1 MQSGRVLFV
10 FQLVLV
16 FTESHRGWNRGR
28 RPGGHHGHGKD
39 HDHHH
44 KYGSKCKTSQFRG
57 SLKIRSVNEV
67 KKVLI
72 NDLFDA
78 RSDRYAHVVRAA
90 FHDCVGGCDGCI
102 NRNNPG
108 NAGPMLETL
117 DAMDKIYDAKAKKLM
132 SRADFYVLT
141 AITGLEESLKFNN
154 RNLRSNYIRPV
165 KFKFRYGRCDCQTS
179 PTTNVDRTFPGGEFG
194 YDEVMDYL
202 NEEFGL
208 NQREVVALMGA
219 HTLGGASGAKG
230 SGFQGFWKEGATA
243 AARLNN
249 RYYSLLVDQ
258 SLRWKHVDQAKVTGS
273 STSKWQWQAGT
284 TSTGV
289 PAPFML
295 NADVSLY
302 KRINPDSSG
311 KSSCQF
317 RSCSLSP
324 SGQLVKKYA
333 SNGDVWLKDFAK
345 AFEKMTRKGARRL
358 KMLRYF

>member
-10 FQLVLV
+10 FALVLV
-16 FTESHRGWNRGR
+16 FTESYRGWNRGR
-28 RPGGHHGHGKD
+28 RPG
-39 HDHHH
+39 
-44 KYGSKCKTSQFRG
+44 SKCKSSQFRR
-57 SLKIRSVNEV
+57 SLKIRSVNKV

-117 DAMDKIYDAKAKKLM
+117 KAMDKIYDAKAKKLM
-132 SRADFYVLT
+132 SRADFYILT

-219 HTLGGASGAKG
+219 HTLGGASGAMG
-230 SGFQGFWKEGATA
+230 SGFQGFWKEA
-243 AARLNN
+243 
-249 RYYSLLVDQ
+249 
-258 SLRWKHVDQAKVTGS
+258 
-273 STSKWQWQAGT
+273 
-284 TSTGV
+284 
-289 PAPFML
+289 
-295 NADVSLY
+295 
-302 KRINPDSSG
+302 
-311 KSSCQF
+311 
-317 RSCSLSP
+317 
-324 SGQLVKKYA
+324 QLQ
-333 SNGDVWLKDFAK
+333 LH
-345 AFEKMTRKGARRL
+345 T
-358 KMLRYF
+358 